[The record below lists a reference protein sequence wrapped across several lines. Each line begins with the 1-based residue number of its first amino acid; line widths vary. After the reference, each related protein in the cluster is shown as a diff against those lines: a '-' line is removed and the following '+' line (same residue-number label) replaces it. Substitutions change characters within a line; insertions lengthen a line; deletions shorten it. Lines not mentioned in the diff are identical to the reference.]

1 MDFELQMKDNFE
13 PRFGFVNFAEIW
25 NGRLA
30 MVGILIGLTTEVLTG
45 QGILTQMG
53 IGWETNF
60 LLIIFCLIWKVL
72 ENLYLYIVSMN

>member
-1 MDFELQMKDNFE
+1 MKDNFE

-30 MVGILIGLTTEVLTG
+30 MMGILIGLTTEVLTG

-53 IGWETNF
+53 IGWAINF
-60 LLIIFCLIWKVL
+60 SIFVLIAWII
-72 ENLYLYIVSMN
+72 